1 MRSSPESM
9 GGEAGEERIKIG
21 LEIHCQ
27 LTNLRTKL
35 FCGCPADYR
44 GSPPNTHICPIC
56 MGLPGTLPSPNKR
69 AIEDGVA
76 VAIALNSEISRRM
89 TFFRKNYFYPDLPKN
104 FQISQY
110 DGGGGV
116 PLARGGY
123 LDIEGGKRIRI
134 RRIQIEEDPA
144 KLVHEGTIGDSA
156 ATLVDNNRAG
166 VALLEIVTE
175 PDIED
180 PREARAF
187 LEKLRGILEC
197 LGVSNGELEGAM
209 RCDANISIGG
219 GTRVEIKNISSF
231 KEVERALAFEIT
243 RQRQLL
249 ARGIGVRRETRHW
262 DEVRR
267 ITVSLRAKEEEEDY
281 RYFPEPDIVPI
292 EISEDFIES
301 VRRRM
306 PELPDQRKERYM
318 REFGLQEHNAEL
330 ISSNNA
336 LWRLFEECVKMGGDP
351 IEVSNWLVG
360 DLISF
365 TRELGMELTDPRVSP
380 RKIVELVNLIRSG
393 AISTKIAKDVLME
406 SLRGDESPEEIV
418 RRRGLL
424 KISDESLLRG
434 IVEEVFRENEGAVKE
449 ALRDEDVVN
458 FLIGQVMRKTRGKAD
473 PKLTYELVKRKLER
487 IAHGEGPSA

>member
-1 MRSSPESM
+1 
-9 GGEAGEERIKIG
+9 
-21 LEIHCQ
+21 
-27 LTNLRTKL
+27 
-35 FCGCPADYR
+35 
-44 GSPPNTHICPIC
+44 
-56 MGLPGTLPSPNKR
+56 MGLPGSLPSPNGK

-76 VAIALNSEISRRM
+76 VAIALNAEISKRM
-89 TFFRKNYFYPDLPKN
+89 VFFRKNYFYPDMPKN

-116 PLARGGY
+116 PLARGGS
-123 LDIEGGKRIRI
+123 LAIEGGKRIRI

-144 KLVHEGTIGDSA
+144 KLAYEGTIDDSA
-156 ATLVDNNRAG
+156 ATLIDNNRAG
-166 VALLEIVTE
+166 IALLEIVTE
-175 PDIED
+175 PDMDD

-187 LEKLRGILEC
+187 LGKLRGILEC

-209 RCDANISIGG
+209 RCDANISLGG

-249 ARGIGVRRETRHW
+249 AREMKVRRETRHW

-292 EISEDFIES
+292 EISEDFIER
-301 VRRRM
+301 VRKGL
-306 PELPDQRKERYM
+306 PELPDQRRERYIKQ
-318 REFGLQEHNAEL
+318 FGLQGHNAEL
-330 ISSNNA
+330 ISSDNA
-336 LWRLFEECVKMGGDP
+336 LSKLFEECIRMGGDP

-365 TRELGMELTDPRVSP
+365 TRELGMELTDRRVSP

-393 AISTKIAKDVLME
+393 SISIKIAKDVLME
-406 SLRGDESPEEIV
+406 SLRTDESPEEIV
-418 RRRGLL
+418 KRRGLL
-424 KISDESLLRG
+424 KISDEALLQG
-434 IVEEVFRENEGAVKE
+434 VVEEVFMENEEAVKE
-449 ALRDEDVVN
+449 AICDEDVVN
-458 FLIGQVMRKTRGKAD
+458 FLIGQVMKRTKGKAD
-473 PKLTYELVKRKLER
+473 PGLTYRIVKRNLER
-487 IAHGEGPSA
+487 ISQGGAPN

>member
-1 MRSSPESM
+1 MEGIP
-9 GGEAGEERIKIG
+9 IKIG

-27 LTNLRTKL
+27 LTNLKSKL
-35 FCGCPADYR
+35 FCGCSADYR
-44 GSPPNTHICPIC
+44 DSPPNAHICPIC
-56 MGLPGTLPSPNKR
+56 MGLPGSLPSPNGK

-76 VAIALNSEISRRM
+76 VAIALNAEISKRM
-89 TFFRKNYFYPDLPKN
+89 VFFRKNYFYPDMPKN

-116 PLARGGY
+116 PLARGGS
-123 LDIEGGKRIRI
+123 LAIEGGKRIRI

-144 KLVHEGTIGDSA
+144 KLAYEGTIDDSA
-156 ATLVDNNRAG
+156 ATLIDNNRAG
-166 VALLEIVTE
+166 IALLEIVTE
-175 PDIED
+175 PDMDD

-187 LEKLRGILEC
+187 LGKLRGILEC

-209 RCDANISIGG
+209 RCDANISLGG

-249 ARGIGVRRETRHW
+249 AREMKVRRETRHW

-292 EISEDFIES
+292 EISEDFIER
-301 VRRRM
+301 VRKGL
-306 PELPDQRKERYM
+306 PELPDQRRERYIKQ
-318 REFGLQEHNAEL
+318 FGLQGHNAEL
-330 ISSNNA
+330 ISSDNA
-336 LWRLFEECVKMGGDP
+336 LSKLFEECIRMGGDP
-351 IEVSNWLVG
+351 VEVSNWLVG

-365 TRELGMELTDPRVSP
+365 TRELGMELTDRRVSP

-393 AISTKIAKDVLME
+393 SISIKIAKDVLME
-406 SLRGDESPEEIV
+406 SLRTDESPEEIV
-418 RRRGLL
+418 KRRGLL
-424 KISDESLLRG
+424 KISDEALLQG
-434 IVEEVFRENEGAVKE
+434 VVEEVFMENEEAVKE
-449 ALRDEDVVN
+449 AICDEDVVN
-458 FLIGQVMRKTRGKAD
+458 FLIGQVMKRTKGKAD
-473 PKLTYELVKRKLER
+473 PSLTYRIVKRDLER
-487 IAHGEGPSA
+487 ISQGGAPN

>member
-1 MRSSPESM
+1 MEGIP
-9 GGEAGEERIKIG
+9 IKIG

-27 LTNLRTKL
+27 LTNLKSKL
-35 FCGCPADYR
+35 FCGCSADYR
-44 GSPPNTHICPIC
+44 DSPPNAHICPIC
-56 MGLPGTLPSPNKR
+56 MGLPGSLPSPNGK

-76 VAIALNSEISRRM
+76 VAIALNAEISKRM
-89 TFFRKNYFYPDLPKN
+89 VFFRKNYFYPDMPKN

-116 PLARGGY
+116 PLARGGS
-123 LDIEGGKRIRI
+123 LAIEGGKRIRI

-144 KLVHEGTIGDSA
+144 KLAYEGTIDDSA
-156 ATLVDNNRAG
+156 ATLIDNNRAG
-166 VALLEIVTE
+166 IALLEIVTE
-175 PDIED
+175 PDMDD

-187 LEKLRGILEC
+187 LGKLRGILEC

-209 RCDANISIGG
+209 RCDANISLGG

-249 ARGIGVRRETRHW
+249 AREMKVRRETRHW

-292 EISEDFIES
+292 EISEDFIER
-301 VRRRM
+301 VRKGL
-306 PELPDQRKERYM
+306 PELPDQRRERYIKQ
-318 REFGLQEHNAEL
+318 FGLQGHNAEL
-330 ISSNNA
+330 ISSDNA
-336 LWRLFEECVKMGGDP
+336 LSKLFEECIRMGGDP

-365 TRELGMELTDPRVSP
+365 TRELGMELTDRRVSP

-393 AISTKIAKDVLME
+393 SISIKIAKDVLME
-406 SLRGDESPEEIV
+406 SLRTDESPEEIV
-418 RRRGLL
+418 KRRGLL
-424 KISDESLLRG
+424 KISDEALLQG
-434 IVEEVFRENEGAVKE
+434 VVEEVFMENEEAVKE
-449 ALRDEDVVN
+449 AICDEDVVN
-458 FLIGQVMRKTRGKAD
+458 FLIGQVMKRTKGKAD
-473 PKLTYELVKRKLER
+473 PSLTYRIVKRNLER
-487 IAHGEGPSA
+487 ISQGGAPN

>member
-1 MRSSPESM
+1 M
-9 GGEAGEERIKIG
+9 GEVPIRIG

-56 MGLPGTLPSPNKR
+56 MGLPGSLPSPNKR

-76 VAIALNSEISRRM
+76 VALALNSEISKRM

-110 DGGGGV
+110 DGGGGS
-116 PLARGGY
+116 PLAKGGY
-123 LDIEGGKRIRI
+123 LEIEGGKRIRI

-144 KLVHEGTIGDSA
+144 KLAYEGTIDDST

-175 PDIED
+175 PDMED

-209 RCDANISIGG
+209 RCDANISLGG

-243 RQRQLL
+243 RQKQLA
-249 ARGIGVRRETRHW
+249 ARDIKVRRETRHW

-292 EISEDFIES
+292 EISEDFIEG
-301 VRRRM
+301 VRRRL
-306 PELPDQRKERYM
+306 PELPDQRKERYIKQ
-318 REFGLQEHNAEL
+318 FGLQEHNAEL
-330 ISSNNA
+330 ISYNGA
-336 LWRLFEECVKMGGDP
+336 LSKLFEECVGMGGDP

-365 TRELGMELTDPRVSP
+365 TRELGMELTDRRVSA
-380 RKIVELVNLIRSG
+380 RKIVELTNLIRSG
-393 AISTKIAKDVLME
+393 AISTKIAKEVLME
-406 SLRGDESPEEIV
+406 SLRTDESPEEIV
-418 RRRGLL
+418 KKRGLL
-424 KISDESLLRG
+424 KISDEALLRSV
-434 IVEEVFRENEGAVKE
+434 IEDVFKENEGAVKE
-449 ALRDEDVVN
+449 AAQNEEVIN
-458 FLIGQVMRKTRGKAD
+458 FLIGQVMRKTKGKAD
-473 PKLTYELVKRKLER
+473 PKLTYEIIKGNLER
-487 IAHGEGPSA
+487 LSKGAPGP